1 MATSLNLG
9 NIKGDQGF
17 PGRETITVYRPTTI
31 GDAVPAIPTGGDV
44 AADGTITAPTD
55 WFNPADLVFDVTT
68 QDLYSSVITWDPSVN
83 PAPYTFL
90 TWDVVIRDN
99 GRTGADSIAPTIQ
112 IDEQPVGTPGSDP
125 VFAEAAGSTEQARVY
140 DITLSTG
147 ATGEQGIPGPAGSAS
162 IFLTDTVT
170 STIPMRWTTRGTD
183 DGVVPIGYKAYI
195 AANTT
200 VNGLC
205 RFYSGAAVTANAWIT
220 GGAPMVTLAAPGGSI
235 VLCSFDNNGVALTWT
250 VGETYT
256 FEDGANTWAVT
267 LTTAVTAPAD
277 LPDAAIF
284 TDLGM
289 LAFRATTVLVGTGS
303 ESMTGSLW
311 TIDNTFNIA
320 VAGQTFSQ
328 GAFTLDVLP
337 ANADLYLKRTAGTVT
352 TAADEAS
359 LPENS
364 ADFQI
369 INLP

>member
-1 MATSLNLG
+1 MATINLG
-9 NIKGDQGF
+9 DVRGPQGLTGDT
-17 PGRETITVYRPTTI
+17 PTITTSATALAN
-31 GDAVPAIPTGGDV
+31 GE
-44 AADGTITAPTD
+44 APTAVTD
-55 WFNPADLVFDVTT
+55 NTDPANPTVAF
-68 QDLYSSVITWDPSVN
+68 
-83 PAPYTFL
+83 
-90 TWDVVIRDN
+90 
-99 GRTGADSIAPTIQ
+99 
-112 IDEQPVGTPGSDP
+112 
-125 VFAEAAGSTEQARVY
+125 
-140 DITLSTG
+140 
-147 ATGEQGIPGPAGSAS
+147 GIPSGDPGPTGPAGSAS
-162 IFLTDTVT
+162 IFQTTT
-170 STIPMRWTTRGTD
+170 TGTTIPMRWTTRGTD

-205 RFYSGAAVTANAWIT
+205 RFYSGAAVLTNAWIT

-235 VLCSFDNNGVALTWT
+235 VLSSFDNNGVALTWT

-311 TIDNTFNIA
+311 TIDNTVEVA
-320 VAGQTFSQ
+320 VAGQTFAQ

-337 ANADLYLKRTAGTVT
+337 ANADLYMKRSAGTVT
-352 TAADEAS
+352 TSADEAS
-359 LPENS
+359 LPANNT